1 MMDSKKRR
9 HISPLFSFLQI
20 HARKMTMM
28 MSDDVQLYNL
38 PTTMGKFNHNDEH
51 LCPLLWAKMPKA
63 MGRYDLSA
71 LLRLNNNDR
80 R

>member
-9 HISPLFSFLQI
+9 YVSPLFSFLQI

-38 PTTMGKFNHNDEH
+38 PTTMGKFTHNDEH

-63 MGRYDLSA
+63 MGRYDQST

>member
-38 PTTMGKFNHNDEH
+38 PTTMFIV
-51 LCPLLWAKMPKA
+51 
-63 MGRYDLSA
+63 MGRYDQST